1 MNSIAVCI
9 YGYKSKTLE
18 ETVNTLIKNKSNLN
32 IVNVYIFDQ
41 HSLNRKDKFS
51 RYFYKHI
58 FWDNIKN
65 PNLYKNE
72 VLKSCKELFFLYI
85 GDGVL
90 LNKNWDIDL
99 IKQEYTFSNS
109 VLSSNYIPK
118 ILIDRFKITK
128 EKTPSLQN
136 NRIGLI
142 DRNFI
147 FAQTKVLRQIEF
159 SNIMKYNGDEEDFSC
174 NAFNKNINI
183 YSVDND
189 FYVDNTQDLNI
200 HPYVP
205 FSLNHGYNYLK
216 TIISESP
223 NFIKYNNIFINKLL
237 SLPFEQNDVVYDTN
251 KSIYNFV
258 GGEKFY
264 TSVQVIN

>member
-1 MNSIAVCI
+1 MSSIAVCI
-9 YGYKSKTLE
+9 YGYKSKTLQ

-32 IVNVYIFDQ
+32 MVNVYIFDQ
-41 HSLNRKDKFS
+41 HPLNRKDRFVGC
-51 RYFYKHI
+51 FYKHI
-58 FWDNIKN
+58 FWDSVKS

-72 VLKSCKELFFLYI
+72 VLKSCQELFFLYI

-90 LNKNWDIDL
+90 LNKNWDVDL
-99 IKQEYTFSNS
+99 MKQEYVFPNS

-118 ILIDRFKITK
+118 ILIDRFKIIK
-128 EKTPSLQN
+128 EKTQSLKN
-136 NRIGLI
+136 NQIGLI

-147 FAQTKVLRQIEF
+147 FAKTKILKQIGF

-183 YSVDND
+183 YSLSND
-189 FYVDNTQDLNI
+189 FYIDNTQDLNT

-205 FSLNHGYNYLK
+205 FSLNHGYDYLK
-216 TIISESP
+216 TIISESN
-223 NFIKYNNIFINKLL
+223 NFIKYNNISIDNLL
-237 SLPFEQNDVVYDTN
+237 SLPFEQNDVMYDTN